1 MFLSRWSICKLF
13 SNFKTLPT
21 PPSSPL
27 IQYRNSLIFSF
38 LQRMTCVDNKQTTSV
53 GAAFGVAFCLSWC
66 LCSCTAT
73 QKMASS
79 REWAVSTTSKEHY
92 VGAAFCL
99 SWCLCSCAA
108 TQTLPCRTWMDYKII
123 HQVFIIT
130 PFSRFLVSSGLFRC
144 LNHTAPYR
152 SKQRS
157 VSPSC
162 EHVERTVSTTALSLP
177 STGFFSFTSR
187 AVILIWR

>member
-1 MFLSRWSICKLF
+1 MFLSRWSICQLF

-73 QKMASS
+73 QTM
-79 REWAVSTTSKEHY
+79 
-92 VGAAFCL
+92 
-99 SWCLCSCAA
+99 
-108 TQTLPCRTWMDYKII
+108 PCRIWILYKIVYL
-123 HQVFIIT
+123 VFIIT
-130 PFSRFLVSSGLFRC
+130 PFGRFLVSSGLFRC